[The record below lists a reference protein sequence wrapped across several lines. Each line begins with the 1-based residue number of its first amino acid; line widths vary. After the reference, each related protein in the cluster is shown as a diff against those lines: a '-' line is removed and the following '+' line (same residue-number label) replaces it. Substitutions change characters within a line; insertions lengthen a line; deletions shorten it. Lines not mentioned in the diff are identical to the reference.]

1 MNLFRLKWGDHTN
14 QGLNGSASLLV
25 PLVLACFG
33 ISPTA
38 QAVSPPPDGGYP
50 GGNTAEGQAALVG
63 LTTGGFNTAVGFLSL
78 RSNSTNSFNTAI
90 GAGALL
96 ANTADE
102 NTAVGAAALLLN
114 TTGLENTAI
123 GTEALFHNTIGNDN
137 TASGFRALSSN
148 TTGDHN
154 TAIGFGGLLNNTNGA
169 DNTATG
175 LFALANSTTGNGN
188 VAVGSGAGMFIVDGN
203 NNVAIGQMAGT
214 TFVHAINSIAIGAP
228 GAGNFADLGNTC
240 FIGSIHGEGVSD
252 VGSAQA
258 VFVDQFN
265 VVGIVPSSRR
275 FKHDV
280 QPMDKASE
288 ALLALKPVTFKYNID
303 KKGTAQFGLIAEE
316 VAEVNPD
323 LVSRD
328 KEGEITTV
336 RYEQIN
342 AMLLNEFLKEHR
354 KVEQMQKQIDALT
367 AVVQKVSAQLELSKA
382 APQTVLNNQ

>member
-1 MNLFRLKWGDHTN
+1 MNPVIQLKKTTPVFFV
-14 QGLNGSASLLV
+14 ALV
-25 PLVLACFG
+25 CFG
-33 ISPTA
+33 LLQTMH
-38 QAVSPPPDGGYP
+38 AVSPPPDGGYP
-50 GGNTAEGQAALVG
+50 GGNTAEGQNALFS
-63 LTTGGFNTAVGFLSL
+63 LTTGTFNTAGGFLSL
-78 RSNSTNSFNTAI
+78 RSNTTNSFNTAI

-102 NTAVGAAALLLN
+102 NTAVGAAVLLFN
-114 TTGLENTAI
+114 TTGGENTAV
-123 GTEALFHNTIGNDN
+123 GTEALFHNTIGDDN
-137 TASGFRALSSN
+137 TASGFRALASN
-148 TTGDHN
+148 TTGGHN
-154 TAIGFGGLLNNTNGA
+154 TAIGFAGLLNNTTGA

-175 LFALANSTTGNGN
+175 LFALATNTTGNAN
-188 VAVGSGAGMFIVDGN
+188 VAVGTNAGEAIVDGSS
-203 NNVAIGQMAGT
+203 NVAIGQMAGT
-214 TFVHAINSIAIGAP
+214 TFVHASNSIAIGAL
-228 GAGNFADLGNTC
+228 GAGNFADLSNTC

-252 VGSAQA
+252 IGSAQA

-303 KKGTAQFGLIAEE
+303 KKGTTQFGLIAEE

-328 KEGEITTV
+328 KDGEITTV

-354 KVEQMQKQIDALT
+354 KLEKLGATVVRQQKQIDALT
-367 AVVQKVSAQLELSKA
+367 AGLQKVSAQLELSKA
-382 APQTVLNNQ
+382 APQTVLNSR

>member
-1 MNLFRLKWGDHTN
+1 MNPVIQFIKAALLPLILSAFACL
-14 QGLNGSASLLV
+14 GLL
-25 PLVLACFG
+25 PK
-33 ISPTA
+33 A

-50 GGNTAEGQAALVG
+50 GGNTAEGQNALFS

-78 RSNSTNSFNTAI
+78 RSDTTGQLNTAV

-114 TTGLENTAI
+114 TTGGENTAI
-123 GTEALFHNTIGNDN
+123 GTEALLHNTIGEGN
-137 TASGFRALSSN
+137 TASGFRALFSN
-148 TTGDHN
+148 TIGFDN
-154 TAIGFGGLLNNTNGA
+154 TAIGFGGLLNNTTGA
-169 DNTATG
+169 DNTAIG
-175 LFALANSTTGNGN
+175 KFALAANTTGNDN
-188 VAVGSGAGMFIVDGN
+188 VAVGSDAGEAIVDGN

-228 GAGNFADLGNTC
+228 GAGNFADLSNTC

-252 VGSAQA
+252 IGSAQA
-258 VFVDQFN
+258 VFVDQFF

-303 KKGTAQFGLIAEE
+303 KKGTTQYGLIAEE

-328 KEGEITTV
+328 NEGEITTV

-354 KVEQMQKQIDALT
+354 EVAELKSIVAEQRKGMQQMATELKEQAAKIQKSERT
-367 AVVQKVSAQLELSKA
+367 A
-382 APQTVLNNQ
+382 

>member
-1 MNLFRLKWGDHTN
+1 MNHMNPLIHLQRATPVF
-14 QGLNGSASLLV
+14 LV
-25 PLVLACFG
+25 ALACFG
-33 ISPTA
+33 LSPTMR
-38 QAVSPPPDGGYP
+38 AVSPAPDGGYP
-50 GGNTAEGQAALVG
+50 AGNTAEGQNALFS
-63 LTTGGFNTAVGFLSL
+63 LTTGTFNTAGGFLSL
-78 RSNSTNSFNTAI
+78 RSNTTNSFNTAV

-137 TASGFRALSSN
+137 TASGFRALSGN
-148 TTGDHN
+148 TTGGHN

-188 VAVGSGAGMFIVDGN
+188 VAVGSGAGMFIVDSN

-214 TFVHAINSIAIGAP
+214 TFVHANNSIAIGAP
-228 GAGNFADLGNTC
+228 GAGNFADLGSTC
-240 FIGSIHGEGVSD
+240 FIGSIHGQTVSD

-303 KKGTAQFGLIAEE
+303 KKGTTQFGLIAEE

-328 KEGEITTV
+328 NEGEITTV

-354 KVEQMQKQIDALT
+354 IVQQQGATIAELKKQFDVL
-367 AVVQKVSAQLELSKA
+367 AVGLQKVSAQVETSRPAL
-382 APQTVLNNQ
+382 QVVVGDQ